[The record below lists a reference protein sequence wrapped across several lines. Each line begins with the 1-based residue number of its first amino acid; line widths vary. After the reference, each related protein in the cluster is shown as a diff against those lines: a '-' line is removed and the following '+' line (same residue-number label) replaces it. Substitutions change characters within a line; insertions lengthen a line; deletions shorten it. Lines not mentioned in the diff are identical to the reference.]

1 MFTTR
6 LIVSMTEFGLS
17 VFLSIFMVFWSYK
30 SFAQVQTSFDT
41 EEELKKGNVAV
52 ALLLASLM
60 VAASLIMKK
69 SLYPVTSTITVY
81 LSSPVDSGVPLWKL
95 IMYCLGHLLFG
106 FVITVGSIELSL
118 RVFEKLS
125 ADIDED
131 AEIAKGNTAIAVVMA
146 GVILVTSSYLQEG
159 VSSLTKALI
168 PRPALGQ
175 MRIHLPTPA
184 GPKD

>member
-1 MFTTR
+1 MFTNR
-6 LIVSMTEFGLS
+6 LIVSLTEFGLS
-17 VFLSIFMVFWSYK
+17 IFLSIFMVFWSYK
-30 SFAQVQTSFDT
+30 SFAQVQTQFDT

-69 SLYPVTSTITVY
+69 SLYPVTSIITVY
-81 LSSPVDSGVPLWKL
+81 LSSPAEAAVPLWKL
-95 IMYCLGHLLFG
+95 VMYCVGHLLFG

-118 RVFEKLS
+118 RIFEKLS
-125 ADIDED
+125 TEMDED
-131 AEIAKGNTAIAVVMA
+131 AEIARGNTAIAVVMA

-175 MRIHLPTPA
+175 MRIHIPA
-184 GPKD
+184 QPAP